1 MSISCIVIDDEPL
14 AVRQMESYIA
24 RIPFLN
30 RIASFSSAV
39 EARQWLDAGNSTELI
54 FVDVNMPEMNGVD
67 FVRGM
72 DEHRPLIIFTTA
84 YSEYAVE
91 GFKLDAVDYLLK
103 PFSFSAFER
112 SAHKAQSVIELLR
125 LRDSDDR
132 SALPVSEQSSTE
144 RECIS
149 IRADHK
155 TTLLRYSN
163 IIYLE
168 SAGEYVRLHLAD
180 GTKLVTLFRLKNME
194 SALPSDRFIRV
205 HRSFI
210 VNTDHIT
217 GYTKGRVFLTGDD
230 YVPIGEIYKELFA
243 SAVEKIG

>member
-14 AVRQMESYIA
+14 AVRQMESYIS
-24 RIPFLN
+24 RVPFLN
-30 RIASFSSAV
+30 RVASFNSAV
-39 EARQWLDAGNSTELI
+39 EARQWLDEGNNTELI
-54 FVDVNMPEMNGVD
+54 FVDINMPEMNGVD

-72 DEHRPLIIFTTA
+72 EESRPLIIFTTA
-84 YSEYAVE
+84 YSEYALE

-103 PFSFSAFER
+103 PFSFSAFEH
-112 SAHKAQSVIELLR
+112 SANKARSVIELLR
-125 LRDSDDR
+125 LRDSEE
-132 SALPVSEQSSTE
+132 SHILPVSEHSTE

-155 TTLLRYSN
+155 TSLVRYSN
-163 IIYLE
+163 IIYIE
-168 SAGEYVRLHLAD
+168 SAGEYLRLHLAD

-194 SALPSDRFIRV
+194 SALPSDKFVRI

-210 VNTDHIT
+210 VNIDHIT

-230 YVPIGEIYKELFA
+230 YLPIGENYKESF
-243 SAVEKIG
+243 SSVVEKIG

>member
-14 AVRQMESYIA
+14 AVRQMESYIS
-24 RIPFLN
+24 RVPFLN
-30 RIASFSSAV
+30 RVASFNSAV
-39 EARQWLDAGNSTELI
+39 EARQWLDEGNNTELI
-54 FVDVNMPEMNGVD
+54 FVDINMPEMNGVD

-72 DEHRPLIIFTTA
+72 EESRPLIIFTPA
-84 YSEYAVE
+84 YSEYALE

-103 PFSFSAFER
+103 PFSFSAFEH
-112 SAHKAQSVIELLR
+112 SANKARSVIELLR
-125 LRDSDDR
+125 LRDSEE
-132 SALPVSEQSSTE
+132 SHILPVSEHSTE

-155 TTLLRYSN
+155 TSLVRYSN
-163 IIYLE
+163 IIYIE
-168 SAGEYVRLHLAD
+168 SAGEYLRLHLAD

-194 SALPSDRFIRV
+194 SALPSDKFVRI

-210 VNTDHIT
+210 VNIDHIT

-230 YVPIGEIYKELFA
+230 YLPIGENYKESF
-243 SAVEKIG
+243 SSVVEKIG

>member
-1 MSISCIVIDDEPL
+1 
-14 AVRQMESYIA
+14 
-24 RIPFLN
+24 
-30 RIASFSSAV
+30 
-39 EARQWLDAGNSTELI
+39 
-54 FVDVNMPEMNGVD
+54 MPELNGVE
-67 FVRGM
+67 FVRSM
-72 DEHRPLIIFTTA
+72 AQSRPLIIFTTA

-155 TTLLRYSN
+155 TTLVRYSN

-230 YVPIGEIYKELFA
+230 YVPIGEIYKESF
-243 SAVEKIG
+243 SSVVEKIG